1 MKEIRIRDGSQRK
14 QRVTGMNLLVIGGS
28 YFYGR
33 VFVMEA
39 VKEHT
44 VTVLNRGTYSM
55 QEFGVKEIRGDRHD
69 GAVLAQCSEAYDAV
83 IDFCAY
89 EAGDVELAVRKITG
103 QIGQYVLISTV
114 DAYERGNDTVRT
126 GVFIHP

>member
-1 MKEIRIRDGSQRK
+1 
-14 QRVTGMNLLVIGGS
+14 MNLLVIGGS

-55 QEFGVKEIRGDRHD
+55 KEFGVTGMM
-69 GAVLAQCSEAYDAV
+69 LMSLCSA
-83 IDFCAY
+83 
-89 EAGDVELAVRKITG
+89 
-103 QIGQYVLISTV
+103 
-114 DAYERGNDTVRT
+114 ERTMMRS
-126 GVFIHP
+126 

>member
-1 MKEIRIRDGSQRK
+1 
-14 QRVTGMNLLVIGGS
+14 MNLLVIGGS

-55 QEFGVKEIRGDRHD
+55 QE
-69 GAVLAQCSEAYDAV
+69 
-83 IDFCAY
+83 
-89 EAGDVELAVRKITG
+89 
-103 QIGQYVLISTV
+103 
-114 DAYERGNDTVRT
+114 
-126 GVFIHP
+126 

>member
-1 MKEIRIRDGSQRK
+1 
-14 QRVTGMNLLVIGGS
+14 MNLLVIGGS

-103 QIGQYVLISTV
+103 QIGQYGLISTV
-114 DAYERGNDTVRT
+114 DA
-126 GVFIHP
+126 